1 MVACDVSPLRAE
13 LNRIN
18 MTEVKQ
24 QPPSTGTP
32 TDQGSAKLIFNW
44 LKRAESALGNNS
56 DRLNAINIF
65 PVADGDTGSNL
76 YHTVAAATRGL
87 EDVDEDACVGAALNV
102 AASAA
107 LDHAQGN
114 SGTLIAVMLNALA
127 EPLADAPRLTAPLLS
142 QGLQRAR
149 AAAWAALSDPQ
160 EGTMLTILDTA
171 AATATNYRAS
181 LKELPEDAQNS
192 RKTLGEMVSRIVET
206 AGMAV
211 EETENQ
217 LAQLTEAQVVD
228 AGATGLLLV
237 FDALRATIYGQA
249 IDAEIL
255 ESIHGFHVAHPHVHQ
270 DMDVAEAYEVM
281 CSLQLTPLDAATLR
295 IGLNEVG
302 NSVIMSPINTI
313 EDDNGT
319 IRWRVHV
326 HVTEPDDAMKLIRP
340 LGRTENLAITPLHDN
355 NVKDPAC
362 SPDAEA
368 LTEEHQ

>member
-1 MVACDVSPLRAE
+1 
-13 LNRIN
+13 
-18 MTEVKQ
+18 MTEVQ
-24 QPPSTGTP
+24 QHPSHTGAP
-32 TDQGSAKLIFNW
+32 MDHGSAKLIFNW
-44 LKRAESALGNNS
+44 LKLAESALGNNS

-65 PVADGDTGSNL
+65 PVPDGDTGSNL
-76 YHTVAAATRGL
+76 YHTVAAATRAL
-87 EDVDEDACVGAALNV
+87 ENVDEDACVGAALNV

-114 SGTLIAVMLNALA
+114 SGTLVAVMLNALA
-127 EPLADAPRLTAPLLS
+127 EPLAEAPRLTAPLLS
-142 QGLQRAR
+142 SGLQRAS

-171 AATATNYRAS
+171 AATASNYRAS
-181 LKELPEDAQNS
+181 ITELPQDAQNS
-192 RKTLGEMVSRIVET
+192 RKTLGEMSSRIVET
-206 AGMAV
+206 AWMAV
-211 EETENQ
+211 GETENQ
-217 LAQLTEAQVVD
+217 LAELTRAKVVD

-237 FDALRATIYGQA
+237 FDALRATIYGESL
-249 IDAEIL
+249 DPEIL

-270 DMDVAEAYEVM
+270 DMEVAEAYEVM

-340 LGRTENLAITPLHDN
+340 LGETENLAITPLHIN
-355 NVKDPAC
+355 NSEEPAC
-362 SPDAEA
+362 SPSAEA
-368 LTEEHQ
+368 ITEELN

>member
-1 MVACDVSPLRAE
+1 M
-13 LNRIN
+13 
-18 MTEVKQ
+18 MTEVTQ
-24 QPPSTGTP
+24 QPPSTSAQH
-32 TDQGSAKLIFNW
+32 DHGSAKLIFNW
-44 LKRAESALGNNS
+44 LKLAESALGNNS

-65 PVADGDTGSNL
+65 PVPDGDTGSNL
-76 YHTVAAATRGL
+76 YHTVAAATRAL
-87 EDVDEDACVGAALNV
+87 EDVDANASAGIALTTAAT
-102 AASAA
+102 AA

-127 EPLADAPRLTAPLLS
+127 EPLSKATRLTAPLLAL
-142 QGLQRAR
+142 GLQRAS

-171 AATATNYRAS
+171 AATAANFRAS
-181 LKELPEDAQNS
+181 ITQQPEDQQNS
-192 RKTLGEMVSRIVET
+192 RKTLGQMTSRIVET
-206 AGMAV
+206 VWLAV

-217 LAQLTEAQVVD
+217 LAELSQAQVVD

-237 FDALRATIYGQA
+237 FDALRATVQGESL
-249 IDAEIL
+249 DPEIL

-270 DMDVAEAYEVM
+270 DMQVAEAYEVM

-302 NSVIMSPINTI
+302 NSVIMSPINTV

-326 HVTEPDDAMKLIRP
+326 HVAEPDDAMKLIRP
-340 LGRTENLAITPLHDN
+340 LGETENLAITPLHAGN
-355 NVKDPAC
+355 TTV
-362 SPDAEA
+362 DAKCHPVTEA
-368 LTEEHQ
+368 TTEAPK

>member
-1 MVACDVSPLRAE
+1 
-13 LNRIN
+13 
-18 MTEVKQ
+18 MTEVTQ
-24 QPPSTGTP
+24 QHPSTHPSTGAP
-32 TDQGSAKLIFNW
+32 TDHGSAKLIFNW
-44 LKRAESALGNNS
+44 LKLAESALGNNS

-65 PVADGDTGSNL
+65 PVPDGDTGSNL
-76 YHTVAAATRGL
+76 YHTVAAATRAL
-87 EDVDEDACVGAALNV
+87 EDVDEDACVGQALAV
-102 AASAA
+102 AATAA

-127 EPLADAPRLTAPLLS
+127 EPLEHAPRLTAPLLS

-171 AATATNYRAS
+171 AATAGNYRGS
-181 LKELPEDAQNS
+181 ITELPEDSQNS
-192 RKTLGEMVSRIVET
+192 RKTLGEMASRIVET
-206 AGMAV
+206 AWLAV

-217 LAQLTEAQVVD
+217 LDQLSQAQVVD

-237 FDALRATIYGQA
+237 FDALRATIRGEFL
-249 IDAEIL
+249 DPEIL

-295 IGLNEVG
+295 IGLNEIG
-302 NSVIMSPINTI
+302 NSVIMSPINTV

-326 HVTEPDDAMKLIRP
+326 HVTEPDDAMRLIRP
-340 LGRTENLAITPLHDN
+340 LGISENLAITPLHANAID
-355 NVKDPAC
+355 DPICANG
-362 SPDAEA
+362 AEA
-368 LTEEHQ
+368 STENHN